1 MTYGEHAKELM
12 VLSGIKESSISVI
25 YNSLNVKQ
33 QEQFYEKLDNL
44 SVDNLLDYHFDKTKT
59 NIVFVGRL
67 TKVKKIDLIFEALAK
82 LGNRNYKL
90 IIIGNGPEETHL
102 KQAVKKLNLISMVT
116 FMGEIH
122 DESILSW
129 LIYNSDICIS
139 PGNVGLTAMHS
150 LVYGTPVITNNDFC
164 HQMPEYEAIDE
175 EKNGGFFEANNIES
189 LAQKIEEWSNKI
201 LTTDRGLLRNECRK
215 PILLK
220 YNPKN
225 QAQLI
230 WECITKNVK

>member
-1 MTYGEHAKELM
+1 M
-12 VLSGIKESSISVI
+12 
-25 YNSLNVKQ
+25 
-33 QEQFYEKLDNL
+33 
-44 SVDNLLDYHFDKTKT
+44 
-59 NIVFVGRL
+59 GRL

-150 LVYGTPVITNNDFC
+150 LVYGTPVITNNDF
-164 HQMPEYEAIDE
+164 A
-175 EKNGGFFEANNIES
+175 
-189 LAQKIEEWSNKI
+189 
-201 LTTDRGLLRNECRK
+201 TRCRSMK
-215 PILLK
+215 
-220 YNPKN
+220 
-225 QAQLI
+225 Q
-230 WECITKNVK
+230 

>member
-1 MTYGEHAKELM
+1 M
-12 VLSGIKESSISVI
+12 
-25 YNSLNVKQ
+25 
-33 QEQFYEKLDNL
+33 
-44 SVDNLLDYHFDKTKT
+44 
-59 NIVFVGRL
+59 
-67 TKVKKIDLIFEALAK
+67 FEALAK